1 MPIEFDVFAYGTFAG
16 GLSIGATIAL
26 ALFLLVSFFLNN
38 TRTGRRIYAVGD
50 DAHAADLM
58 GLPRRRIL
66 VGVYAASG
74 FFAALTAIYLV
85 SRFSAGQPYT
95 GANYT
100 LASITPVVV
109 GGTMLTGGRGGVI
122 GTLLGVYL
130 VSLLNNMLNFL
141 DISSH
146 YQLVVQG
153 LVIIL
158 AVSVYVEKQRG
169 WHERGAH
176 HHGQA
181 ARREPVSRSLSAAPV
196 ALRHPPVPPR
206 RPRGRRR
213 GGPRL
218 PVGRQRLEHAPAVR
232 AARHRGDRSDL
243 RDPGARARPLGR
255 LRHGDGG
262 GHGDRLLGV
271 NADVPFVF
279 ATAILIGMAVGLVNG
294 LLVTRRRVSPFLATL
309 ATMIV
314 LQGARTAWTQGA
326 PSGNVPPVFRTIGA
340 GTLSGIPYN
349 LFFLIAVAGVAA
361 VVLHRSAF
369 GRRVFITGGNPVTAH
384 LVGIR
389 SDLVTLVAY
398 VVSGACAALAGLVL
412 AGFVGVVDNFV
423 GRGFELDSIVA
434 AVVGGIA
441 LSGGKGTVAGAL
453 TGAAILV
460 AISNLVVMLGLPVQM
475 QII

>member
-1 MPIEFDVFAYGTFAG
+1 MSAILSRALTGSRTGLLVVLALLVALFAVGAFVSDRFATTGNILNVYEQSTGLALVSLGQTLTVLTGGIDLSVGSVVSLLSMLTSGLIDGRAEMVVPVLAGVLALGTLIGALNGGLIVATGVHPLIVTLGTGAIVQGIALLYGLGPVGGVPLEFDVFAYGTFAG

-26 ALFLLVSFFLNN
+26 TLFLLVSFFLNN

-169 WHERGAH
+169 
-176 HHGQA
+176 
-181 ARREPVSRSLSAAPV
+181 
-196 ALRHPPVPPR
+196 
-206 RPRGRRR
+206 
-213 GGPRL
+213 
-218 PVGRQRLEHAPAVR
+218 
-232 AARHRGDRSDL
+232 
-243 RDPGARARPLGR
+243 
-255 LRHGDGG
+255 
-262 GHGDRLLGV
+262 
-271 NADVPFVF
+271 
-279 ATAILIGMAVGLVNG
+279 
-294 LLVTRRRVSPFLATL
+294 LA
-309 ATMIV
+309 
-314 LQGARTAWTQGA
+314 
-326 PSGNVPPVFRTIGA
+326 
-340 GTLSGIPYN
+340 
-349 LFFLIAVAGVAA
+349 
-361 VVLHRSAF
+361 
-369 GRRVFITGGNPVTAH
+369 
-384 LVGIR
+384 
-389 SDLVTLVAY
+389 
-398 VVSGACAALAGLVL
+398 
-412 AGFVGVVDNFV
+412 
-423 GRGFELDSIVA
+423 
-434 AVVGGIA
+434 
-441 LSGGKGTVAGAL
+441 
-453 TGAAILV
+453 
-460 AISNLVVMLGLPVQM
+460 
-475 QII
+475 